1 MDYVINALGMPFDA
15 ETLQERS
22 LGGSESAAYY
32 LARELA
38 RRGHRVS
45 VFTNK
50 QDARSGEG
58 VTYCWAGE
66 VTQETPLGRNF
77 EFYAR
82 NTPHDVLVVQRHP
95 MAFTKPFASQVNI
108 WQLHDLALH
117 RTSQYIP
124 QMTWNIDAITTVSQ
138 WHKEQV
144 CGVYPVQPGHV
155 YPVRNGVDPQLYTAD
170 GIGVMPDVPML
181 PGLRLLYQS
190 RPERGLEHLVRPG
203 GIMERLGKHAH
214 LLVCGYDNTTA
225 EMAPYYE
232 QLGRW
237 AAALPNV
244 HMLGALTKRDLAA
257 LQQECDVLCYPTE
270 FSEVSCITVME
281 AMHAGLPILTS
292 AHAALSE
299 TCAGVG
305 GALVPLKDGKADED
319 AFVERLLDWSKDLQ
333 ESSPL
338 WDTMREAQGVKAKLF
353 TWEHAV
359 DELEDV
365 VRQCMGRASYT
376 SLARHFL
383 KLGDIP
389 AFDALQDAALE
400 DPVDGM
406 EINAITAR
414 LQAERVDMYEF
425 LRSDEAYR
433 AHYDKWE
440 NEEFARHTSTE
451 RRRDVVG
458 TTSRG
463 QSLQLLLVNAFKEL
477 QRPLRVLEY
486 GCSSGHI
493 TIGLAKLFPKFDFHG
508 VDIVATGVREAVAWA
523 QADGVGNARFSRA
536 DSLAEAVGGKKY
548 DVVIMA
554 EVLEHVRDYRL
565 LLEQARAALEPGGA
579 LITTT
584 PYGPWEWTG
593 HEAYKR
599 GREHWQHFDRAS
611 LTEIFAGMNPEIIC
625 APAGH
630 AYNRHPLGSWCCR
643 VHPGDLPFGYVDMQR
658 KLRQTVPEETV
669 SACLI
674 VKDGERTLRKAL
686 DSLVPWVSEVVVGI
700 DQTTTDNTGRT
711 VAEFAEANPWL
722 PVTVLTVPSPLEAGF
737 SVPRNAT
744 VDRAN
749 GDWVLWMDA
758 DEDLIGGE
766 SLPKYLRG
774 NMHDAYCTAQVHFSV
789 QPAQVLT
796 VDLPSRL
803 FRQRRGIQFHGLVH
817 EHPEVAPGEAIP
829 SALPVGDLAFA
840 HNGYVTEE
848 VRRGRYF
855 RNLPLLLRDVKEN
868 PARILNQF
876 LLIRDLAQGIG
887 FELQLN
893 GGRVQPVHVERAQQV
908 VALWREL
915 LGNEKPVSR
924 MLLDAMQYV
933 TLAVEVLGAGFA
945 VNATIEVNK
954 PPLTAKLAVQ
964 GKLPTPADF
973 TTLMNRLSKEA
984 TANYDSPY
992 F

>member
-1 MDYVINALGMPFDA
+1 VDYVINALGLPFDA
-15 ETLQERS
+15 LTLEERS

-50 QDARSGEG
+50 QDARSGDG

-66 VTQETPLGRNF
+66 VTQETPLGSSF

-95 MAFTKPFASQVNI
+95 MAFTKPFASKVNI

-117 RTSQYIP
+117 RTSQYLP
-124 QMTWNIDAITTVSQ
+124 QTTWNIDAITTVSQ

-144 CGVYPVQPGHV
+144 CSVYPVQPGHV
-155 YPVRNGVDPQLYTAD
+155 FPVRNGVDPKLYTAD
-170 GIGVMPDVPML
+170 RCGSTPELPVL

-203 GIMERLGKHAH
+203 GIMERLGKRAH

-225 EMAPYYE
+225 EMAPYYA
-232 QLGRW
+232 QLGKW

-244 HMLGALTKRDLAA
+244 HMLGALTKANLAS
-257 LQQECDVLCYPTE
+257 LQQDCDVLCYPTE
-270 FSEVSCITVME
+270 FAEVSCITAME

-292 AHAALSE
+292 AHAALTE
-299 TCAGVG
+299 TCAGAG

-319 AFVERLLDWSKDLQ
+319 AFVQLLQ
-333 ESSPL
+333 EWSEAMQVGPAT
-338 WDTMREAQGVKAKLF
+338 WDAMRQKQNDVAKLF
-353 TWEHAV
+353 TWEHAA
-359 DELEDV
+359 DELEGV
-365 VRQCMGRASYT
+365 VRQCMGRASST
-376 SLARHFL
+376 SLLRHFM

-389 AFDALQDAALE
+389 AADALADEGTL
-400 DPVDGM
+400 D
-406 EINAITAR
+406 INAITIRATR
-414 LQAERVDMYEF
+414 ERKEMYAF
-425 LRSDEAYR
+425 LRDDEAYR
-433 AHYDKWE
+433 EHYDKWE
-440 NEEFARHTSTE
+440 NEEFARHTSAE

-536 DSLAEAVGGKKY
+536 DSLAEAAGNKKY

-554 EVLEHVRDYRL
+554 EVLEHVRDYRA
-565 LLEQARAALEPGGA
+565 LLEQAQAALEPGGA

-584 PYGPWEWTG
+584 PYGPWEWLG

-611 LTEIFAGMNPEIIC
+611 LVEIFAGMDPEIIC

-630 AYNRHPLGSWCCR
+630 AYGRHPIGSWCCR
-643 VHPGDLPFGYVDMQR
+643 VHPGNKPFGHVNLQR
-658 KLRQTVPEETV
+658 KLRETVPEETV
-669 SACLI
+669 SACII
-674 VKDGERTLRKAL
+674 VKNGERSLRKAL

-700 DQTTTDNTGRT
+700 DHTTDDNTERC
-711 VAEFAEANPWL
+711 VVEFADANPWL
-722 PVTVLTVPSPLEAGF
+722 PVVSFTVPSPLDVGF
-737 SVPRNAT
+737 AAARNAT
-744 VDRAN
+744 VERAS

-758 DEDLIGGE
+758 DEELIGGE
-766 SLPKYLRG
+766 VLPKLLRN

-803 FRQRRGIQFHGLVH
+803 FRRGRGIQFHGLVH
-817 EHPEVAPGEAIP
+817 EHPEVAPGQAIP